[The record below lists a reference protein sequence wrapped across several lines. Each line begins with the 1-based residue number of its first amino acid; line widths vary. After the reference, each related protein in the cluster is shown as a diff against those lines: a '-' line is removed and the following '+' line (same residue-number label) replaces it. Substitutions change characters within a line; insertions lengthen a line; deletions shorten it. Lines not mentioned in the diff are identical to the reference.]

1 MKFPSKALLATG
13 LTCLVAGSSAPPLQA
28 SGDPTCAHVRHI
40 NNFRHVDATTAIFE
54 AGPGRKYKI
63 TFKAQC
69 RDLKWAFAVRVEAGP
84 GACLKPGDAIVVS
97 RDGVIP
103 ERCFVKSVEALP
115 AS

>member
-1 MKFPSKALLATG
+1 MKFSWKAMLATG
-13 LTCLVAGSSAPPLQA
+13 LTCLVAGSAVPPLRA
-28 SGDPTCAHVRHI
+28 AGDATCAHVRHI

-54 AGPGRKYKI
+54 AGPSRQFKV

-69 RDLKWAFAVRVEAGP
+69 RDLKWAFAVRVEARP
-84 GACLKPGDAIVVS
+84 GACLKPGDVVVVS